1 MRLKAVMIKGLGLV
15 MIASGLL
22 ACGSLPDVGGV
33 FSDQKEAYKKAH
45 ELPPLEVPPEFSTDK
60 IKDEY
65 DGAAKDTVAVADKNA
80 VVTTTPLA
88 DATPAI
94 ELIEKGVDSHLIVND
109 SLSNTW
115 RKTVEALEALNYD
128 IEDKNLASSLIYLNV
143 VAEKKEGSMLASLSF
158 WKKAE
163 TLVYIVGVERI
174 ESGIAVRVLDA
185 ERGHIDD
192 AFSKRL
198 LAELL
203 GKLQP

>member
-15 MIASGLL
+15 VLTSGLI
-22 ACGSLPDVGGV
+22 ACGGVPKAGGV

-45 ELPPLEVPPEFSTDK
+45 ELPPLEVPPEFLTDK
-60 IKDEY
+60 TKDEY
-65 DGAAKDTVAVADKNA
+65 DGAAKDTVSAVDKNTIL
-80 VVTTTPLA
+80 TTTPLL
-88 DATPAI
+88 DTTPAI
-94 ELIEKGVDSHLIVND
+94 ELIENGIDSHLIVND

-115 RKTVEALEALNYD
+115 RKTVEALEELNYD

-143 VAEKKEGSMLASLSF
+143 AAEKEESGMLSSLSF

-163 TLVYIVGVERI
+163 TIVYIVGIERI
-174 ESGIAVRVLDA
+174 ESGLAVRVLDA
-185 ERGHIDD
+185 DSGRIDD
-192 AFSKRL
+192 EVSKRL